1 MADLVVFEGPFHE
14 LTEDF
19 IGLKLAKTTWHD
31 TSVFMYLSFTLRI
44 QDLDIYKFARSWVRR
59 ET

>member
-1 MADLVVFEGPFHE
+1 MFEGPFHE

-44 QDLDIYKFARSWVRR
+44 QDLDIYKFAGSWVRR